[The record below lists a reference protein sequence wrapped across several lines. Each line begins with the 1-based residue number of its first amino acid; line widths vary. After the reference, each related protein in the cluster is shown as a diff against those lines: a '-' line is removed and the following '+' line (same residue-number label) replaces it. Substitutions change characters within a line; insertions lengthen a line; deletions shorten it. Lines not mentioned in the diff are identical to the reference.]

1 MSNSPKLAD
10 LRRRQR
16 ERALLAA
23 GAALLVGV
31 LTFVAVPRFAHAG
44 TGGTAGSLAAADA
57 QTANLPPAPLQP
69 ADAVLVVKSERKLY
83 LLRNGQP
90 FRSYRVALGLNPEG
104 HKEREGDYRTPE
116 GRYTIVR
123 RNPESDFFLSLGIS
137 YPDRDD
143 VQRAKKNGV
152 KPGGSI
158 MIHGLPNVPK
168 RSMAWYN
175 TADWTN
181 GCIALSNDDMLEVWL
196 LTRNNIPIEIRP

>member
-1 MSNSPKLAD
+1 MSNASKLLE
-10 LRRRQR
+10 LRRRR
-16 ERALLAA
+16 RSRAMFAA
-23 GAALLVGV
+23 GAALLLGV
-31 LTFVAVPRFAHAG
+31 LTLVASPRATAG
-44 TGGTAGSLAAADA
+44 TGGTAGSQAAADA

-69 ADAVLVVKSERKLY
+69 ADGVLVVKSERKLY

-90 FRSYRVALGLNPEG
+90 FRTYRVALGLNPTG

-116 GRYTIVR
+116 GRYTLVR
-123 RNPESDFFLSLGIS
+123 RNPESEFFLSLGIS
-137 YPDRDD
+137 YPDESDLK
-143 VQRAKKNGV
+143 RAKRNGV

-168 RSMAWYN
+168 RAMAWYQ